1 MNYTIKQQSKMT
13 KKIELTQQDISDLTV
28 ALIVSL
34 SSTKN
39 RTYEEYYYD
48 NDGLMYKNNTSEK
61 EWNKNHKSYIK
72 RIEQLRK
79 KLS

>member
-1 MNYTIKQQSKMT
+1 MT

>member
-1 MNYTIKQQSKMT
+1 MA

-39 RTYEEYYYD
+39 RTYEQYHYD
-48 NDGLMYKNNTSEK
+48 NDGLMYQNLMSEK

-72 RIEQLRK
+72 RIQQLRN
-79 KLS
+79 KLK

>member
-1 MNYTIKQQSKMT
+1 MA

-28 ALIVSL
+28 ALIISL

-72 RIEQLRK
+72 RIQQLRN
-79 KLS
+79 KLKA

>member
-1 MNYTIKQQSKMT
+1 MT
-13 KKIELTQQDISDLTV
+13 KKVELTQQDISDLTV

>member
-1 MNYTIKQQSKMT
+1 MT

-28 ALIVSL
+28 ALIKSL

>member
-1 MNYTIKQQSKMT
+1 MT

-34 SSTKN
+34 SSTKS
-39 RTYEEYYYD
+39 RTYEQYYQD
-48 NDGLMYKNNTSEK
+48 NDGLLYKNLMSEK

-72 RIEQLRK
+72 RIQQLRN
-79 KLS
+79 KLKA

>member
-1 MNYTIKQQSKMT
+1 MT
-13 KKIELTQQDISDLTV
+13 KKVELTQQDISDLTV

-39 RTYEEYYYD
+39 RTYEQYYQD
-48 NDGLMYKNNTSEK
+48 NDGLLYKNLMTEK

-72 RIEQLRK
+72 RIEQLRNK
-79 KLS
+79 IK

>member
-1 MNYTIKQQSKMT
+1 MT
-13 KKIELTQQDISDLTV
+13 KKVELTQQDISDLTV
-28 ALIVSL
+28 ALIISL